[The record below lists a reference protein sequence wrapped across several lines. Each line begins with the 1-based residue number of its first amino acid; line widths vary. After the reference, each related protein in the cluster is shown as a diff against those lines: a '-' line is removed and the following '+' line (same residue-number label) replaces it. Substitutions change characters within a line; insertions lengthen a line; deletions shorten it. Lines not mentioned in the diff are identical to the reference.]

1 LLKSNVLKTIKL
13 ANYFES
19 AFSKKQVYK
28 YLPTK
33 LTEKEFNYAI
43 TQLENEDMIVIENNL
58 VFQKSSST
66 NYFFKRMWS
75 RSIFEKNKKYISLIS
90 KIPWIKFIGLT
101 GANAFESCKKNDD
114 VDMFVV
120 TQKNRLW
127 LTYTLIVIIS
137 KILRKRG
144 VLCINYLVDSENLT
158 INHQSYYNAVQLLQ
172 MKSIFNVEFYDQ
184 LIDANKWIFEFLP
197 NAKFE
202 KTIDNYYHLNKKSKS
217 DIVKTNSFL
226 TKIDEII
233 YIKYS
238 KHLKNKYNH
247 LYGKSLILH
256 RGIAK
261 LHRQDNHD
269 IYVQLLEPVP
279 EAIYYQ

>member
-1 LLKSNVLKTIKL
+1 MQDKCSII
-13 ANYFES
+13 
-19 AFSKKQVYK
+19 
-28 YLPTK
+28 
-33 LTEKEFNYAI
+33 YAI
-43 TQLENEDMIVIENNL
+43 TDSTFFSTPDQLTQLENEDKIVIENDL
-58 VFQKSSST
+58 IFQKSSST
-66 NYFFKRMWS
+66 NYYSKRMWT
-75 RSIFEKNKKYISLIS
+75 RTIFEKNKKYISLIS
-90 KIPWIKFIGLT
+90 KLPWIIFIGLT

-144 VLCINYLVDSENLT
+144 VLCINYLVDQENLA

-172 MKSIFNVEFYDQ
+172 MKAIFNIEFYGQ
-184 LIDANKWIFEFLP
+184 LIEANKWIFDFLP
-197 NAKFE
+197 NATFE
-202 KTIDNYYHLNKKSKS
+202 KTIDYYYQLTDKSKNLK
-217 DIVKTNSFL
+217 VKNNSFL
-226 TKIDEII
+226 TKIDEMI
-233 YIKYS
+233 YKKYS
-238 KHLKNKYNH
+238 KHLKKKYMH
-247 LYGKSLILH
+247 LFGKSLVLH

-269 IYVQLLEPVP
+269 VYMQLLEPVP